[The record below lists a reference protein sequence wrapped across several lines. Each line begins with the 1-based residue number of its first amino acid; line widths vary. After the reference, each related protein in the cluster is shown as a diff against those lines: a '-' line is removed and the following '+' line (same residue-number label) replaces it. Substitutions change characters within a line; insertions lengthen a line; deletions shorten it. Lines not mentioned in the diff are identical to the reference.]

1 MMHEQ
6 HAIGLWHLF
15 ASGGGGMLATVA
27 LVWRMWVMPAH
38 KRETDLQ
45 VRLALIEGRL
55 DGHSKKDD
63 AILEKLDKIEER
75 LRALE
80 TAFAGVAPALKAE

>member
-1 MMHEQ
+1 MPEE
-6 HAIGLWHLF
+6 HAIGLFHLV
-15 ASGGGGMLATVA
+15 ATGGGGFLATMG
-27 LVWRMWVMPAH
+27 LVWRLWVLPAH

-80 TAFAGVAPALKAE
+80 QQFAAVSPALAREI